1 MSLFLIRG
9 EDRAVS
15 RGRAGRWLRQF
26 AHPLGGVV
34 GRKPAQYPA
43 SSLYLYSLPF
53 YHILKS
59 KKHIEVLLST

>member
-1 MSLFLIRG
+1 MSLFLIWG

-15 RGRAGRWLRQF
+15 RGQAGRWLRQF

-34 GRKPAQYPA
+34 GRKPVQYPA